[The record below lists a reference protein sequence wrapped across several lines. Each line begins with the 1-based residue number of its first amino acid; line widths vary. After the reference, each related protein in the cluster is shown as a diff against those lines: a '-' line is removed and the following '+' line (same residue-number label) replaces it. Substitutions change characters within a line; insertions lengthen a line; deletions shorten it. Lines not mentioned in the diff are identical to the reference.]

1 MCNKLLVLCL
11 LTEWN
16 ADRKSLEVGGGEVQG
31 GAGGEASGQE
41 ALMVAHC
48 VLTCVSADQG

>member
-31 GAGGEASGQE
+31 GGGGEASGQE